1 MRITEGLEPE
11 AVFEYFEKIC
21 SIPHDSYNEKQLSD
35 YCVSFAKEH
44 GLEYYQDDLYNV
56 IIIKE
61 ASEGYEDH
69 EPVIIQGHLDMVC
82 EKTAD
87 TEIDF
92 RKDGLK
98 LQAQRAVL

>member
-1 MRITEGLEPE
+1 MRVTEGLEPKV
-11 AVFEYFEKIC
+11 VFEYFEKIC

-82 EKTAD
+82 EKT
-87 TEIDF
+87 
-92 RKDGLK
+92 
-98 LQAQRAVL
+98 